1 MPTAESP
8 QAQPTALPHVLAA
21 VARVLGID
29 AAGLRGD
36 TPLAPL
42 GWDSLA
48 AVCWHDAM
56 AAEGWGCD
64 VAQGSPA
71 TIADLASMAYVIGA
85 RP

>member
-1 MPTAESP
+1 M
-8 QAQPTALPHVLAA
+8 AQPTALPHALAA

-29 AAGLRGD
+29 AGGLRGD

-48 AVCWHDAM
+48 AVCWQDAM
-56 AAEGWGCD
+56 DQAGWSCD
-64 VAQGSPA
+64 VTGRTAV
-71 TIADLASMAYVIGA
+71 TIADLAGSAFVNGA